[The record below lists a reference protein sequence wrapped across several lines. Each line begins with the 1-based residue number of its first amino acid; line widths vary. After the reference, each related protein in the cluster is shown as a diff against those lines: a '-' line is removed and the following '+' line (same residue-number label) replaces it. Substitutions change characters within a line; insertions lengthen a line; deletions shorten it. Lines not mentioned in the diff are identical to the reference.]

1 MKEGSEKGEYVA
13 QGPQTYLVKE
23 NDTDQVLCRNRIDIR
38 QQGSWA
44 IEEAKDRQDKP
55 AQKVDT
61 NKACQMMQSRKE
73 QRAGQEEE
81 KEDVQTVPEQ
91 TPLKLRREQAETDA
105 DMIETSTKC
114 TITRTHVVQPPK
126 RYGFE

>member
-1 MKEGSEKGEYVA
+1 M
-13 QGPQTYLVKE
+13 YLVKE

-61 NKACQMMQSRKE
+61 PNKAYHVMQLGNE
-73 QRAGQEEE
+73 QRAVQEEE
-81 KEDVQTVPEQ
+81 KEDEQTVPEQ
-91 TPLKLRREQAETDA
+91 TPEDLEDSRKQAEMDTDRT
-105 DMIETSTKC
+105 ETSTKW
-114 TITRTHVVQPPK
+114 TRTRTCMV
-126 RYGFE
+126 